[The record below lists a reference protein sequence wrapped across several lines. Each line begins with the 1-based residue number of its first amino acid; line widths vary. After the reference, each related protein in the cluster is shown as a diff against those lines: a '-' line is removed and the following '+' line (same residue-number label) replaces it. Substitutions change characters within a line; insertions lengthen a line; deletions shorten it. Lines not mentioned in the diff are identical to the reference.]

1 MVYLF
6 VKNFLILKDFNNFLF
21 KKFAVL
27 LTLKENLGT
36 GGGKWFLLIYKI
48 VKCTNMT
55 QFNKIIK
62 NGVVT
67 ITEGEKLN
75 LYISIFKEF
84 QVKKFQIK

>member
-1 MVYLF
+1 
-6 VKNFLILKDFNNFLF
+6 
-21 KKFAVL
+21 
-27 LTLKENLGT
+27 
-36 GGGKWFLLIYKI
+36 
-48 VKCTNMT
+48 MT

>member
-1 MVYLF
+1 M
-6 VKNFLILKDFNNFLF
+6 
-21 KKFAVL
+21 
-27 LTLKENLGT
+27 GT

-75 LYISIFKEF
+75 LYKSIFKEF